1 MVDDC
6 THFYGNS
13 RRAGFHD
20 PCGFVTDTY
29 IQTDTKVTTEE
40 SPFRALGVPAPT
52 SKSGPILKTLCKA
65 GI

>member
-20 PCGFVTDTY
+20 PCGFVTDT
-29 IQTDTKVTTEE
+29 QTQ
-40 SPFRALGVPAPT
+40 
-52 SKSGPILKTLCKA
+52 ITLDQLAK
-65 GI
+65 